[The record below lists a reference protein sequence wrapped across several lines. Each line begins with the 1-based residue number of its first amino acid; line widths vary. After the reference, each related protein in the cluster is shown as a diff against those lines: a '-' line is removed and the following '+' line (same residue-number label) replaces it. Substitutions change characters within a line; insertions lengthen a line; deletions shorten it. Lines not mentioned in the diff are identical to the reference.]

1 MIEENTADTTQSN
14 EAGGEAQNNTG
25 LVRRGQPEVEESR
38 RSFVKDITKQI
49 KDAKK
54 HHKAAFDRMFA
65 DMEMARLGRDKKKT
79 PENHYVA
86 NIIQRHVQ
94 QRVSALYAKNPRAIA
109 RRRDRL
115 DFRIW
120 DGKMETLM
128 MAQQTL
134 TMAQQSLMVN
144 PGMEMLIMS
153 SPEVMQAQALMQDY
167 QQGIQQRQMLDR
179 IAKTLEVL
187 FTYSMQE
194 QDPSF
199 KAQFKQLVR
208 RCVVTGVGFVKLGY
222 QREMQRRPDVASK
235 IQDITDRLSH
245 IEQMVADLGD
255 GATDESSGEIEEL
268 AQALKQLNSEEMVI
282 VREGLLFDFPRST
295 TIIVDPKCVQ
305 LKGFLG
311 ADWVAE
317 EFIMETDEV
326 KRVYQVDVGHSYT
339 GYHSTRFGNKEIGR
353 GQKTSKGKVIVW
365 EYYHKPTGVVYTV
378 ADGYPDFLID
388 PAAPNVQV
396 ERFFPF
402 FVLAFNDIEDE
413 EEIYPPSDVH
423 LMRDMQDEY
432 NRSRQG
438 LREHRRANRPKY
450 AAAVGALEESDKELL
465 QSHPAHAVI
474 ELSNLQPGRPVS
486 DVLQPIATVGVD
498 PNLYDT
504 NFLFEDMLRVV
515 GSDESS
521 FGMASNGGTAT
532 DAAIADTARS
542 SSTSSQIDD
551 LDDMFTEM
559 AREAG
564 KVLMKEMDQETVV
577 EIVGPGAVWPEFSAE
592 DLAEE
597 IFLEVEAGSS
607 GRPNRAQEIANMER
621 LLPFLLQMPGISPVW
636 LAKNTLKRMDDTLD
650 LTDAVIDSAP
660 SIMSVNRQAQIGTAN
675 AQTDP
680 NQQGG
685 EGGDNA
691 PQAQGTEGGPQAFFG
706 APS

>member
-1 MIEENTADTTQSN
+1 M
-14 EAGGEAQNNTG
+14 
-25 LVRRGQPEVEESR
+25 
-38 RSFVKDITKQI
+38 
-49 KDAKK
+49 
-54 HHKAAFDRMFA
+54 
-65 DMEMARLGRDKKKT
+65 
-79 PENHYVA
+79 
-86 NIIQRHVQ
+86 
-94 QRVSALYAKNPRAIA
+94 
-109 RRRDRL
+109 
-115 DFRIW
+115 
-120 DGKMETLM
+120 
-128 MAQQTL
+128 
-134 TMAQQSLMVN
+134 
-144 PGMEMLIMS
+144 
-153 SPEVMQAQALMQDY
+153 
-167 QQGIQQRQMLDR
+167 
-179 IAKTLEVL
+179 
-187 FTYSMQE
+187 
-194 QDPSF
+194 
-199 KAQFKQLVR
+199 
-208 RCVVTGVGFVKLGY
+208 
-222 QREMQRRPDVASK
+222 
-235 IQDITDRLSH
+235 
-245 IEQMVADLGD
+245 
-255 GATDESSGEIEEL
+255 
-268 AQALKQLNSEEMVI
+268 
-282 VREGLLFDFPRST
+282 
-295 TIIVDPKCVQ
+295 
-305 LKGFLG
+305 
-311 ADWVAE
+311 
-317 EFIMETDEV
+317 
-326 KRVYQVDVGHSYT
+326 
-339 GYHSTRFGNKEIGR
+339 
-353 GQKTSKGKVIVW
+353 
-365 EYYHKPTGVVYTV
+365 